1 MVKYNDFALDAFDHR
16 DSLEALEQFMQDYT
30 QRSGK
35 EVEAMKPYEEAK
47 LYGF

>member
-1 MVKYNDFALDAFDHR
+1 LMK
-16 DSLEALEQFMQDYT
+16 DYT

-47 LYGF
+47 RYGF

>member
-1 MVKYNDFALDAFDHR
+1 
-16 DSLEALEQFMQDYT
+16 MQDYI

-47 LYGF
+47 RFGFLT